1 MRELTIYC
9 LLCPS
14 YHGATLLSLVLGNHS
29 RVLSLGDT
37 IATKASYRC
46 GCGKRVAECDFW
58 QQVKEGWADYAGKEL
73 IPSKPELFASP
84 RLNQAAVLGSTIAAL
99 RLGRTLR
106 FEQFAKAV
114 RHHLAV
120 CETRFD
126 FDIFIDGYKSI
137 SRYTALKAAGFP
149 VRGVIHLI
157 RDPRSFAA
165 SSKRKSI
172 PIEKSARQW
181 AAMHDAITR
190 VTRLTRERVLRVRYH
205 ELCAEPQQQLVRIQE
220 WMGVTPER
228 LLRPID
234 AGIHWIGNKSMR
246 NFSGA
251 ISARE
256 SWRSELSEPEIALV
270 ERMTSS
276 SSKRLGEDFF
286 AAS

>member
-1 MRELTIYC
+1 
-9 LLCPS
+9 
-14 YHGATLLSLVLGNHS
+14 
-29 RVLSLGDT
+29 
-37 IATKASYRC
+37 
-46 GCGKRVAECDFW
+46 
-58 QQVKEGWADYAGKEL
+58 
-73 IPSKPELFASP
+73 
-84 RLNQAAVLGSTIAAL
+84 
-99 RLGRTLR
+99 
-106 FEQFAKAV
+106 
-114 RHHLAV
+114 
-120 CETRFD
+120 
-126 FDIFIDGYKSI
+126 
-137 SRYTALKAAGFP
+137 
-149 VRGVIHLI
+149 
-157 RDPRSFAA
+157 
-165 SSKRKSI
+165 
-172 PIEKSARQW
+172 
-181 AAMHDAITR
+181 MHDAITR